1 MATKEKDNKEKDKV
15 EEQKQSRAGIP
26 KDWIPP
32 TMQISTDI
40 KFCDMKVDMKDYALQ
55 ITEYIYVQM
64 VKNQIAYLKD
74 AAEYIK
80 KCFEEEFKGC
90 WHVVCGV
97 NFGSYFNYE
106 SKACILL
113 YRNHV
118 GFLIWKFG

>member
-1 MATKEKDNKEKDKV
+1 MATKEKEKKEQVDEDKPT
-15 EEQKQSRAGIP
+15 RAGIP
-26 KDWIPP
+26 KDWVSPA
-32 TMQISTDI
+32 MQISTDI
-40 KFCDMKVDMKDYALQ
+40 KFCDMKMEEREYTLQ
-55 ITEYIYVQM
+55 ITEYIYYQM
-64 VKNQIAYLKD
+64 VKGEIAYLKD

-80 KCFEEEFKGC
+80 KGFDEQCSGC

-106 SKACILL
+106 SKSCILI